1 MPSSDLHFTNLIL
14 SVLHQYIA
22 LREHER
28 VLVEARDKEIK
39 DLQNH
44 VKGLEKQ
51 KHEMD
56 AHQKVQDQ
64 VIDAQQEL
72 IESLEREAG
81 SAGPPSPMLCSLMP
95 PPPPPPPAP
104 VSRPQTP
111 YPFIYSPSDSA
122 LSDFIGASSSSG
134 DDGALASKR
143 QEERAENGESSKR
156 QRTEV

>member
-1 MPSSDLHFTNLIL
+1 MPSPDLHFTNLIL
-14 SVLHQYIA
+14 SVLHQCIA
-22 LREHER
+22 SREHER
-28 VLVEARDKEIK
+28 VLVQARDKEIK

-44 VKGLEKQ
+44 VKSLEKQ
-51 KHEMD
+51 KHDMD

-72 IESLEREAG
+72 IESLERDAG
-81 SAGPPSPMLCSLMP
+81 SAGPPSPMLYSIMAP
-95 PPPPPPPAP
+95 PPPPPKAP

-122 LSDFIGASSSSG
+122 LSDLIGASSSG

-143 QEERAENGESSKR
+143 QEERPENGESVKR